1 MSNRQPVGHGRRKSS
16 SHLSAQGQAS
26 PHETDF
32 SCKHAQTLA
41 HSRLS
46 ALDQISHVVGMLKQR
61 HSFTVGEA
69 RDLIYIRDLL
79 KILRNFG
86 RPLDTPSKTEPLN
99 LNPRLRRSF
108 SAPCSSKFAA
118 RVLLKRCRQQLVC
131 PRGIDTKQWL
141 FALSHLLADGQTW
154 CEGIGDCSL

>member
-1 MSNRQPVGHGRRKSS
+1 
-16 SHLSAQGQAS
+16 
-26 PHETDF
+26 
-32 SCKHAQTLA
+32 
-41 HSRLS
+41 
-46 ALDQISHVVGMLKQR
+46 MLKQR

-118 RVLLKRCRQQLVC
+118 RVLLKRCREGLTQNSGSLPCRTYLRTVKPGARALGTAVCDATLKEYVRQL
-131 PRGIDTKQWL
+131 R
-141 FALSHLLADGQTW
+141 
-154 CEGIGDCSL
+154 